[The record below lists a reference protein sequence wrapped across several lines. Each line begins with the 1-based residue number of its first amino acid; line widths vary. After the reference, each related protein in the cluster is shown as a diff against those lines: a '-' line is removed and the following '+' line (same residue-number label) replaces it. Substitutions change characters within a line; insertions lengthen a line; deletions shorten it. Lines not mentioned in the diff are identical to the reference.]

1 MRLDGL
7 VGGVQGLD
15 VRRCGVEGD
24 PDVLDIVHDT
34 RRVRPGALFCC
45 VPGRTVDG
53 HDLAPAA
60 VEAGAVA
67 LLVERPLDV
76 PVPQLEV
83 ADVRRA
89 LGPVAAAFWGH
100 PSHHLAVVGVTG
112 TSGKTT
118 VTHLVQAV
126 LGAAGRPCGVI
137 GTLSGARTTPEA
149 PELQSLLAAERDA
162 GRRAVAM
169 EVSSHGLH
177 QHRVDA
183 TRFAVGVFTNLS
195 QDHLDYHQTMD
206 EYFEAKARLF
216 TPELSERAVICTDDV
231 WGARLLDTVEI
242 DAHPY
247 SIDDA
252 DDLVIHP
259 GGAQFTWRG
268 HKVDLGLAGRFNVT
282 NAVAAAT
289 AAAMLGVPPA
299 TIAEGLSAAGPVPGR
314 FEAVD
319 AGQPFTVLVDY
330 SHKPD
335 ALGQAIASA
344 RELAGDGGRVIVV
357 FGCGGD
363 RDAAK
368 RPLMGRVAAE
378 LADRVIITSDNP
390 RSEDPRAII
399 SAVRDGVPPG
409 ASVATELDRRR
420 AIETALHEAGPGD
433 VVLIAGKGHE
443 TTQVVGDERLP
454 FDDRV
459 VARDALAPRSPGD

>member
-1 MRLDGL
+1 MRLHDL
-7 VGGVQGLD
+7 VAAAAGGVG
-15 VRRCGVEGD
+15 VRRRGSDGD
-24 PDVLDIVHDT
+24 PDVLDVVHDT
-34 RRVRPGALFCC
+34 RRVGPGALFCC
-45 VPGRTVDG
+45 VPGSTVDG

-76 PVPQLEV
+76 AVPQLEV
-83 ADVRRA
+83 EDVRRA

-100 PSHHLAVVGVTG
+100 PSRDLAVVGVTG

-126 LGAAGRPCGVI
+126 LDAAGRPCGVI

-149 PELQSLLAAERDA
+149 PELQSLLASERAA

-169 EVSSHGLH
+169 EVSSHGLD

-195 QDHLDYHQTMD
+195 QDHLDYHRTME

-216 TPELSERAVICTDDV
+216 TPELCERAVVCTDNP
-231 WGARLLDTVEI
+231 WGERLLDIVEI
-242 DAHPY
+242 DAQPY
-247 SIDDA
+247 SIDDV
-252 DDLVIHP
+252 DDLVIGP
-259 GGAQFTWRG
+259 GGAQFTWQG
-268 HKVDLGLAGRFNVT
+268 QKVDLGLAGRFNVT

-289 AAAMLGVPPA
+289 TAAVLGVPPA
-299 TIAEGLSAAGPVPGR
+299 TIAGGLSAASPVPGR

-319 AGQPFTVLVDY
+319 AGQPFAVLVDY

-335 ALGQAIASA
+335 ALAQAIASA
-344 RELAGDGGRVIVV
+344 RELADDGRRVIVV

-368 RPLMGRVAAE
+368 RPLMGRVAGE

-443 TTQVVGDERLP
+443 TTQTIGDERLP

-459 VARDALAPRSPGD
+459 VARDALASISY